1 MRRGEGT
8 HATLLL
14 TKDMNNNLKSKLPQL
29 PPQFKPDHF
38 RELPYKQVERYPLGD
53 YLYNRSKAQHDLIR
67 AEYNMRRLI
76 MDLPEHERDMIEKI
90 ARLGRKKRLT
100 QPG

>member
-14 TKDMNNNLKSKLPQL
+14 TKDMNNNLKSRITDLAQP
-29 PPQFKPDHF
+29 FK
-38 RELPYKQVERYPLGD
+38 RVESYPLGD
-53 YLYNRSKAQHDLIR
+53 YLYNRSKAQSDLTS
-67 AEYNMRRLI
+67 AEYNLRRI
-76 MDLPEHERDMIEKI
+76 IDDLPEADREAIEKI
-90 ARLGRKKRLT
+90 SRLGRKKRLT